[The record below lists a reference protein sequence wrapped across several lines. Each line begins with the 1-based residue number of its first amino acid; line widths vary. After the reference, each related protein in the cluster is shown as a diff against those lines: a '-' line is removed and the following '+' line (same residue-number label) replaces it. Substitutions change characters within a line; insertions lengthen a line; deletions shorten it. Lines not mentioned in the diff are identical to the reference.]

1 MEQQQR
7 QLIKKYLDIVLRK
20 KKIII
25 IFFLMGAGVGLANY
39 LTTPKVYQCISLIQY
54 QRQQVNPTAMS
65 PDDVRSRTSEV
76 VATVTQQITSRS
88 SLEAMIKEFDLY
100 GEMRAALPMED
111 VVDVMRE
118 KHIEIKQEGGD
129 IFKVSYQGGD
139 PKKVLR
145 ITNALAAKFI
155 EENLRYR
162 EERASE
168 TSSYINDELRMA
180 KDSLDQK
187 EAVMRDY
194 KLQYYN
200 EMPSQLANNMS
211 RLSALQAQYQQ
222 NQDSYHEMERTRVM
236 IQEQISLRQELVKQ
250 QLRGVGVSPEV
261 GQEPRGRLAEIN
273 ELRQTL
279 QNLQTRYTDQHPEVR
294 RVKKLLEE
302 LESGYAGGDGE
313 DSVANSP
320 PIDPQIEQMKAQL
333 KEADYNIGRLKSDR
347 AEIENEISKYR
358 KWIDATPVREA
369 EWAGLT
375 RDYEQLHQH
384 YQALVGQSLQAE
396 SAHSLE
402 KQQKGSQFKIVDP
415 AHFPEKPFKPD
426 FNKVML
432 LALGVGLG
440 IGGAL
445 AFGVELLNTSFKEPE
460 ELETF
465 LGLPIVC
472 AIPAIDTKLEMSR
485 KRMATIAW
493 GLMLVSVTAAIGVAL
508 VYFWKK
514 GMIIF

>member
-7 QLIKKYLDIVLRK
+7 QLIKKYLDIALRR

-25 IFFLMGAGVGLANY
+25 IFFLLGAAAGLAKY
-39 LTTPKVYQCISLIQY
+39 VTTPKVYQCTSLIQY
-54 QRQQVNPTAMS
+54 QRQQVNPNAMA

-88 SLEAMIKEFDLY
+88 SLEAMIKEFDIY
-100 GEMRAALPMED
+100 GEMRAVLPMED
-111 VVDVMRE
+111 VVDIMRE

-129 IFKVSYQGGD
+129 IFKVAYQGGD

-472 AIPAIDTKLEMSR
+472 AIPVIDTKVEMSR